1 MRSLQV
7 LVLLSSICVGVA
19 AQTPAPAA
27 AAAPAATAQA
37 QDGAASKWKE
47 LDAKQATRMRGV
59 KRGDTAARDAALK
72 ERTADLEAFAK
83 EFPKTAEGAKAHL
96 EMAQIAGMAKDE
108 AAVKNAL
115 AGLDVSHLDMTG
127 AVRAAMVAK
136 NANLADQ
143 AKMFVENAIAKAKTM
158 DERLELVNGLRQ
170 GLRDNEAADRLMAE
184 IKASAKTDEDKA
196 TLLLHDANS
205 VKRTKRDDKAA
216 FAAALEEVVK
226 QFPNTKAGK
235 TAASKM
241 AAANMKVGGDPVAF
255 TTKDMDGKD
264 VSPADYKGKV
274 LLIDFWATWCG
285 PCMAEL
291 PHVLETYN
299 ELHGQGFEI
308 LGISLDRDTDKDKL
322 VSTIKDRGM
331 SWRHVYDGKFWQA
344 EIAQL
349 HDIQSIP
356 ATILIGKDGKIAG
369 MNLRGDAL
377 KTAVKAALE
386 AK

>member
-27 AAAPAATAQA
+27 AAAPAAVAQEASGATA
-37 QDGAASKWKE
+37 KWETLQKE
-47 LDAKQATRMRGV
+47 FMTRIRAI
-59 KRGDTAARDAALK
+59 KREDTAGREAAIK
-72 ERTADLEAFAK
+72 ERVTQLEAFAK
-83 EFPKTAEGAKAHL
+83 EFPKTAEATKAYI
-96 EMAQIAGMAKDE
+96 EIANAAARSKDE
-108 AAVKNAL
+108 ASIKAAL
-115 AGLDVSHLDMTG
+115 ANVDVKHLDMAT
-127 AVRAAMVAK
+127 AVGLAKVAK
-136 NANLADQ
+136 DANLATESKLFLD
-143 AKMFVENAIAKAKTM
+143 NATAKAKTL
-158 DERLELVNGLRQ
+158 DERLELASRIGGQ
-170 GLRDNEAADRLMAE
+170 MGDKDAAAKLMEE
-184 IKASAKTDEDKA
+184 IKTSATTDEDKA
-196 TLLLHDANS
+196 ALMMHEANQLR
-205 VKRTKRDDKAA
+205 RTKRDDKNA
-216 FAAALEEVVK
+216 FATALGELVK
-226 QFPNTKAGK
+226 QYPNTKAGK
-235 TAASKM
+235 TAASKL
-241 AAANMKVGGDPVAF
+241 AAANLKVGSDPIAF

-291 PHVLETYN
+291 PHVLETYG

-349 HDIQSIP
+349 HDINSIP

>member
-27 AAAPAATAQA
+27 AAAPAAVAQEASGATA
-37 QDGAASKWKE
+37 KWETLQKE
-47 LDAKQATRMRGV
+47 FMTRIRGI
-59 KRGDTAARDAALK
+59 KREDKEGRDAAIK
-72 ERTADLEAFAK
+72 ERVAQLEAFAK
-83 EFPKTAEGAKAHL
+83 EFPKTAEATKAYM
-96 EMAQIAGMAKDE
+96 EIANNAARAKDE
-108 AAVKNAL
+108 ASIKAAL
-115 AGLDVSHLDMTG
+115 ANVDVKHLDMAT
-127 AVRAAMVAK
+127 AVGLAKVAK
-136 NANLADQ
+136 DANLATESKLFLD
-143 AKMFVENAIAKAKTM
+143 NATAKAKTL
-158 DERLELVNGLRQ
+158 DERLELASRIGGQ
-170 GLRDNEAADRLMAE
+170 MGDKDAAAKLMEE
-184 IKASAKTDEDKA
+184 IKTSATTDEDKA
-196 TLLLHDANS
+196 ALMMHEANQLRRS
-205 VKRTKRDDKAA
+205 KRDDKDA
-216 FAAALEEVVK
+216 FATALGELVK
-226 QFPNTKAGK
+226 QYPNTKAGK
-235 TAASKM
+235 TAASKL
-241 AAANMKVGGDPVAF
+241 AAANLKVGSDPIAF

-264 VSPADYKGKV
+264 VSPDDYKGKV

-291 PHVLETYN
+291 PHVLETYG

-349 HDIQSIP
+349 HDINSIP

>member
-27 AAAPAATAQA
+27 AAAPAAVAQEASGATA
-37 QDGAASKWKE
+37 KWETLQKE
-47 LDAKQATRMRGV
+47 FMTRIRAI
-59 KRGDTAARDAALK
+59 KREDTAGRDAAIK
-72 ERTADLEAFAK
+72 ERVTQLEAFAK
-83 EFPKTAEGAKAHL
+83 EFPKTAEATKAYMEIANAAARAKNEPAVKAALANVDLQHLDMGAAV
-96 EMAQIAGMAKDE
+96 GMAKLAKD
-108 AAVKNAL
+108 VKL
-115 AGLDVSHLDMTG
+115 ATESKLFLDHAT
-127 AVRAAMVAK
+127 
-136 NANLADQ
+136 
-143 AKMFVENAIAKAKTM
+143 AKAKTP
-158 DERLELVNGLRQ
+158 DERLEL
-170 GLRDNEAADRLMAE
+170 
-184 IKASAKTDEDKA
+184 ASRIGGQMGDK
-196 TLLLHDANS
+196 DAY
-205 VKRTKRDDKAA
+205 
-216 FAAALEEVVK
+216 AAALGEIAK
-226 QFPNTKAGK
+226 QFPDTKAGK
-235 TAASKM
+235 TAASKL
-241 AAANMKVGGDPVAF
+241 AAANLKVGSDPIAF

-285 PCMAEL
+285 PCMQEL

-308 LGISLDRDTDKDKL
+308 LGVSLDRENAKEKL

-331 SWRHVYDGKFWQA
+331 SWRHVFDGKFWEA